1 MPVGKLQHI
10 VRRLERPEVQE
21 CFFTFSATKARKL
34 KARANEEMAGTATGT
49 STISSLQ
56 AVLAHLWRAV
66 CRARR
71 LPPEQ
76 VTFYTV
82 MVECRGRVNGI
93 PVGYVGNALSL
104 SKAEATAG
112 EIEEKGLG
120 WTAWQLN
127 RAVASFDEA
136 GTRESLERWV
146 REPEFTYMSKLQS
159 GGGGGVALIT
169 GSSPRFDVLGNDFG
183 WGRPVSVRSGGA
195 NKFDGKVTVYEGP
208 DGAGSMSLE
217 VCLAP
222 AVLAKLIADEEFME
236 AVSGQVETNREQSD
250 MGSHTSE
257 SDSTGDWQEG
267 ARRNM
272 LRYGVSFVADGA
284 GGPRYIFTVR
294 TAGS

>member
-1 MPVGKLQHI
+1 MGSNDHRNVALA
-10 VRRLERPEVQE
+10 VDRVRVLSRRLVRPL
-21 CFFTFSATKARKL
+21 SSGHAPRSYAY
-34 KARANEEMAGTATGT
+34 TA
-49 STISSLQ
+49 
-56 AVLAHLWRAV
+56 
-66 CRARR
+66 
-71 LPPEQ
+71 
-76 VTFYTV
+76 
-82 MVECRGRVNGI
+82 
-93 PVGYVGNALSL
+93 
-104 SKAEATAG
+104 
-112 EIEEKGLG
+112 
-120 WTAWQLN
+120 
-127 RAVASFDEA
+127 
-136 GTRESLERWV
+136 
-146 REPEFTYMSKLQS
+146 
-159 GGGGGVALIT
+159 

-183 WGRPVSVRSGGA
+183 WGRPVSVWSGGV

-284 GGPRYIFTVR
+284 GGPRCIFTVR
-294 TAGS
+294 ADGWQLAIELNGGVYGAMACFVLKWLMETYEQHIREFLLSLLQPVVERAMLALNYLSPPLRAFLHGVARQPWFKPALLILPLFIFKITGPNVKLQID